1 MAQHRREIVRPEPVI
16 RQSETGSLSDSGTQ
30 RSEPI
35 AAPADRFGRTVS
47 QLRACPLQTQRT
59 LMYQSHGLLLQAHRP
74 LAQKGRTAAEHLFRP
89 LGQPAAK
96 RVEQGLE
103 LGHLVFQ
110 IDGDSRRSL
119 E

>member
-47 QLRACPLQTQRT
+47 
-59 LMYQSHGLLLQAHRP
+59 
-74 LAQKGRTAAEHLFRP
+74 
-89 LGQPAAK
+89 
-96 RVEQGLE
+96 
-103 LGHLVFQ
+103 
-110 IDGDSRRSL
+110 
-119 E
+119 